1 MNIEQ
6 YLIKICFLCCWISY
20 AILEGYRDS
29 NFYHNRMTSNN
40 PSPKNIH
47 WVYFMQRLILG
58 SIIYFGHNHVFST
71 LNSFVFCAGL
81 ILIFSYF
88 HNGMYY
94 LTRHEL
100 NNNLYPKGWDSD
112 SISSE
117 ATLEFSYKIRTGLL
131 LVGSLGIFTSIFDK
145 L

>member
-6 YLIKICFLCCWISY
+6 YLIKICFLLVWISY
-20 AILEGYRDS
+20 AVLDGYRDAH
-29 NFYHNRMTSNN
+29 FYHNRNTSTN
-40 PSPKNIH
+40 PSLKNIH

-58 SIIYFGHNHVFST
+58 VVIYFGFNQVFSM
-71 LNSFVFCAGL
+71 LDSFVFCAGL
-81 ILIFSYF
+81 ILVFSYF

-100 NNNLYPKGWDSD
+100 DHSIYPKGWDSD

-117 ATLEFSYKIRTGLL
+117 ATLEFSYKIRAMLL
-131 LVGSLGIFTSIFDK
+131 IIGSLGIFTSIFN
-145 L
+145 LT

>member
-1 MNIEQ
+1 MNIYH
-6 YLIKICFLCCWISY
+6 YLIKICFILCWISY
-20 AILEGYRDS
+20 AILDGYRDA
-29 NFYHNRMTSNN
+29 NMYHNRMTSIN

-47 WVYFMQRLILG
+47 WVYFLQRLILG
-58 SIIYFGHNHVFST
+58 GIIYFGHFLIFSM
-71 LNSFVFCAGL
+71 LNSFIFCSGL

-94 LTRHEL
+94 LMRHEL
-100 NNNLYPKGWDSD
+100 DNNLYPKGWDSD

-117 ATLEFSYKIRTGLL
+117 ATLEFSYKIRTVLL
-131 LVGSLGIFTSIFDK
+131 LIGCLGIFIAIFDK